1 MSDGLDVED
10 GQLDGGKLRKLYE
23 ESLKSKK
30 ELETKLAELEAKE
43 RGRSVESFLQAKGL
57 NPKLAKFVP
66 ADAGDEEKLNAWV
79 EDNKDLFGAPV
90 ASEEPGKPSLPEESA
105 KAFSQIQQVSEAG
118 NIQTV
123 DLNSLQAQIGA
134 TKNMDEL
141 RQLMA
146 QYRVS

>member
-1 MSDGLDVED
+1 MSEINETNDE
-10 GQLDGGKLRKLYE
+10 QLDGGKLRKLYE

-30 ELETKLAELEAKE
+30 ELENKLAELESRE

-66 ADAGDEEKLNAWV
+66 PDAVDEEKLNGWL
-79 EDNKDLFGAPV
+79 EENKDLFGSAP
-90 ASEEPGKPSLPEESA
+90 AGEEPGKMSLPQESA
-105 KAFSQIQQVSEAG
+105 NAFKQIQQVSEAG

-123 DLNSLQAQIGA
+123 DLASLQSQIGA

-141 RQLMA
+141 RSLMA